1 MPLSQNMP
9 RKMSFRDHRN
19 VNMESKLK
27 EVNHLDNM
35 SKGMNKAREYLIL
48 FLTYILYK
56 ITRSIVVT
64 FQKFTWAV
72 TGVERTRKD
81 AQRGLQF
88 KLSAHVQNVL
98 WRRKLFG
105 MTMADPSDFITTH
118 KCFKHPNYVL
128 KPQISLY
135 CITKKEAIFVEVKE
149 GTDIHGSSEDTSLFE
164 EQFKHAQCLISIPL
178 ASFHK
183 VASDLGAP
191 RVPII
196 WISSTGRYGST
207 LLTRVFAQL
216 PGMMVLSEPDV
227 LTSLAYLKKTN
238 RINKGEYEQL
248 LPSSVRLL
256 CKPDD
261 RAGMICVKTR
271 PSCTGQMEDV
281 YRNFPQI
288 YQIYVYRNSLKTV
301 TSSLSLFTEEPF
313 AMMARYIIDNKILST
328 VMPCFRS
335 FLYSNFCFLLD
346 HDHPAMPPKSLSSVG
361 IFTTSWAASIS
372 RCVEAIEARVP
383 VIALLY
389 EDMMK
394 NPRKTCS
401 ILFDFLDIRREYIA
415 SATEGFKVDSN
426 RGSLSQSLVI
436 SDSRR
441 TIPQGFRVEADSI
454 LRKHNLPRLGERYE
468 LPGLI
473 DFEASKL
480 SRMNS
485 SNKFY

>member
-1 MPLSQNMP
+1 
-9 RKMSFRDHRN
+9 MSFRDHRSVN
-19 VNMESKLK
+19 VESKSK
-27 EVNHLDNM
+27 EVNHLDNI

-56 ITRSIVVT
+56 VTRSVVVT

-72 TGVERTRKD
+72 TGVERIRKD
-81 AQRGLQF
+81 AGRGLQF
-88 KLSAHVQNVL
+88 KQSAHVQSVF

-128 KPQISLY
+128 KPHISLY
-135 CITKKEAIFVEVKE
+135 CITKREAIFVEVKE
-149 GTDIHGSSEDTSLFE
+149 GTNIYGTPENTSSLFQ
-164 EQFKHAQCLISIPL
+164 EQFAHAQCLISIPL

-183 VASDLGAP
+183 IASDLGAP
-191 RVPII
+191 KVPIL
-196 WISSTGRYGST
+196 WISSTGRFGST
-207 LLTRVFAQL
+207 LLARVFAQL

-227 LTSLAYLKKTN
+227 ITSLAYLKKTMK
-238 RINKGEYEQL
+238 INKGEYEQL
-248 LPSSVRLL
+248 LPSSIRLL

-281 YRNFPQI
+281 CKNFPQI
-288 YQIYVYRNSLKTV
+288 YQMYVYRNSLKTV
-301 TSSLSLFTEEPF
+301 TSSLSLFAVEPF
-313 AMMARYIIDNKILST
+313 AIMARYIIDNRILST

-335 FLYSNFCFLLD
+335 FIYFNFCYVLD
-346 HDHPAMPPKSLSSVG
+346 HDPPAALPPKSLSSVG
-361 IFTTSWAASIS
+361 IFTTAWAASIS

-401 ILFDFLDIRREYIA
+401 ILFDFLDLRREYIS
-415 SATEGFKVDSN
+415 SAMEGFKVDSN

-441 TIPQGFRVEADSI
+441 TIPQEFRMEADSI
-454 LRKHNLPRLGERYE
+454 LRKHNLPKLGERFE
-468 LPGLI
+468 MPGLI
-473 DFEASKL
+473 DFEASKFTR
-480 SRMNS
+480 SNS
-485 SNKFY
+485 SNKFF